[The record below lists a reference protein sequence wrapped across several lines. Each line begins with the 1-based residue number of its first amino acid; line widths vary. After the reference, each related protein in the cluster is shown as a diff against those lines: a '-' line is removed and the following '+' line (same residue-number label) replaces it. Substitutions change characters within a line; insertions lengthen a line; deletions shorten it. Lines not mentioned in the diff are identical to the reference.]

1 MVGNIAREAKKEMR
15 GADNRKCSNALQDIR
30 DTGINVILDEAS
42 NICAATSLENECF
55 FEEKRA
61 KKRKRLTLEES
72 PANAGFVGSR
82 YWRHRACGALDGSN
96 CGGCQQ
102 STVFY
107 LVVLTRAPLLLI
119 FPPPLPFLLIVLIP
133 SWRFRAPTV
142 LRLALTRALGG
153 RFDHHNTG
161 GSWDSL
167 VTRLGDYCLGGAGTC
182 AIRVVTRRCWYLQFV
197 NSPGAPADINP
208 ALSPKHEQK
217 TRTGSEMQGKILQKL
232 IISYIKTPLS
242 TSVMPP
248 RKEPWSLY
256 KTSIRYVLNMIGEA
270 CFTMEKRYGNY
281 DHDKCR
287 EQIVIFQEYLA
298 YNLPSTILDELW
310 DVRRFVTETNLKN
323 DHRILTAVS
332 MHRNMLKFIV
342 NHESYKFK
350 VCGDNSFWMTQLSR
364 LNNLVVLD
372 LYLACTDEILK
383 VVGKCCP
390 KLEQIDIVSK
400 MEADHTYADGNN
412 LFNALKIKF
421 FVSDNG
427 LLHLSN
433 CKKLKVIYMNKMIR
447 SQSAGRVVSKSGI
460 RQLIK
465 ALPNIEFVSYNDMGL
480 VIAQEMDDVGT
491 LSLRRIIDQHPDI
504 SHIFAAARL
513 CPKLDNLS
521 LCFPTFENAVGS
533 HVKILN
539 ALAESTINSTTL
551 ELIMFPIG
559 DSFFSLLV
567 LTYVVLTDSSQ
578 LTSDGFEKL
587 PDQIMYPYA
596 APYDL
601 QKTCL

>member
-1 MVGNIAREAKKEMR
+1 
-15 GADNRKCSNALQDIR
+15 
-30 DTGINVILDEAS
+30 
-42 NICAATSLENECF
+42 
-55 FEEKRA
+55 
-61 KKRKRLTLEES
+61 
-72 PANAGFVGSR
+72 
-82 YWRHRACGALDGSN
+82 
-96 CGGCQQ
+96 
-102 STVFY
+102 
-107 LVVLTRAPLLLI
+107 
-119 FPPPLPFLLIVLIP
+119 
-133 SWRFRAPTV
+133 
-142 LRLALTRALGG
+142 
-153 RFDHHNTG
+153 
-161 GSWDSL
+161 
-167 VTRLGDYCLGGAGTC
+167 
-182 AIRVVTRRCWYLQFV
+182 
-197 NSPGAPADINP
+197 
-208 ALSPKHEQK
+208 
-217 TRTGSEMQGKILQKL
+217 
-232 IISYIKTPLS
+232 
-242 TSVMPP
+242 MPP

-287 EQIVIFQEYLA
+287 ERIVIFQEYLA

-310 DVRRFVTETNLKN
+310 DMRRFVTETNLKN

-539 ALAESTINSTTL
+539 AILERFKINFLRHRKQLINLRQAMEGKSFCFNLLANVLVVFSSTAEEGEIEVRISV
-551 ELIMFPIG
+551 G
-559 DSFFSLLV
+559 
-567 LTYVVLTDSSQ
+567 
-578 LTSDGFEKL
+578 
-587 PDQIMYPYA
+587 
-596 APYDL
+596 
-601 QKTCL
+601 

>member
-1 MVGNIAREAKKEMR
+1 M
-15 GADNRKCSNALQDIR
+15 
-30 DTGINVILDEAS
+30 
-42 NICAATSLENECF
+42 
-55 FEEKRA
+55 
-61 KKRKRLTLEES
+61 
-72 PANAGFVGSR
+72 
-82 YWRHRACGALDGSN
+82 
-96 CGGCQQ
+96 
-102 STVFY
+102 
-107 LVVLTRAPLLLI
+107 
-119 FPPPLPFLLIVLIP
+119 
-133 SWRFRAPTV
+133 
-142 LRLALTRALGG
+142 
-153 RFDHHNTG
+153 
-161 GSWDSL
+161 
-167 VTRLGDYCLGGAGTC
+167 
-182 AIRVVTRRCWYLQFV
+182 
-197 NSPGAPADINP
+197 
-208 ALSPKHEQK
+208 
-217 TRTGSEMQGKILQKL
+217 
-232 IISYIKTPLS
+232 
-242 TSVMPP
+242 SVMPP

-256 KTSIRYVLNMIGEA
+256 KTSIRYVLNLIGEA
-270 CFTMEKRYGNY
+270 CSTLEKRYGNY
-281 DHDKCR
+281 DQDKCR

-310 DVRRFVTETNLKN
+310 DTRRFVTETNLKN

-372 LYLACTDEILK
+372 LYLACTDEILE

-390 KLEQIDIVSK
+390 QLEQIDIVSK

-427 LLHLSN
+427 LLHLSK

-480 VIAQEMDDVGT
+480 VIAQEMDDVRT

-533 HVKILN
+533 HVMILN

-559 DSFFSLLV
+559 DSFFSLLSVKGHLLYCLRLHCDNISAKLVCVIGQCCLGLKQLHLRETTVGRPTVESLKLDMRVHTVFGASHHNPRSFNGITSLEWNSRAVVFLQV
-567 LTYVVLTDSSQ
+567 LCFFAQSEVWLPAELRVPDPLRWPPGLTRYSHVV
-578 LTSDGFEKL
+578 
-587 PDQIMYPYA
+587 
-596 APYDL
+596 
-601 QKTCL
+601 